1 MDSRESHSSKFIP
14 IHTGSHATH
23 MSLHLSTMK
32 WYSVMARDGAPSSS
46 SLEDAAPPPPAAA
59 GDLGEVN
66 EGEVVLEEGEGERRR
81 AELPRRAPGN
91 GRLQVPHK
99 PASGP
104 A

>member
-1 MDSRESHSSKFIP
+1 
-14 IHTGSHATH
+14 
-23 MSLHLSTMK
+23 
-32 WYSVMARDGAPSSS
+32 MARDGVPSSS
-46 SLEDAAPPPPAAA
+46 SREGTPPAAA

-66 EGEVVLEEGEGERRR
+66 EGEAVLEEGEGERRV
-81 AELPRRAPGN
+81 AALPRRAPGK